1 MTKCQR
7 IESRIWCGQVCEIPP
22 AAIRQ
27 SLPRSG
33 SAPCQ
38 LAALSY
44 LCPFPVTFAVTDIS
58 DLTLPS
64 PSQSIHRRFFSSSHG
79 ECSSC
84 ATCAPRTLNARQ
96 SHTVD
101 IPQEIKTALR
111 KFRFARRDQG
121 HAAIVIKINKAKLV
135 MEEVEQFDNISI
147 EDLAEGAFEASML
160 PRWRGLTPPPSLQN
174 FRRTVL
180 DTLSS
185 PTSFTT
191 RTGER
196 RTPSS

>member
-1 MTKCQR
+1 MTRCQR
-7 IESRIWCGQVCEIPP
+7 IESTIWCGQVCEIPP

-44 LCPFPVTFAVTDIS
+44 RCPFPVNLAVTDIS

-64 PSQSIHRRFFSSSHG
+64 PPQSTHRSFFISHG

-84 ATCAPRTLNARQ
+84 ATCAPRSLNARQ

-147 EDLAEGAFEASML
+147 EDLAEGTSEASML

-174 FRRTVL
+174 SRRTAL
-180 DTLSS
+180 DTLCS
-185 PTSFTT
+185 PMSFTT
-191 RTGER
+191 RMGER
-196 RTPSS
+196 LTLSS